1 MKEELSLWDLE
12 NRRIY
17 IKVKKNIIR
26 KLFNYAIKL
35 FGTQRELA
43 KFLKKSNG
51 NISNYKRKSL
61 FIPLD
66 VVMKILNRLP
76 EIQREKFKEKI
87 SRDLEKIRHG
97 YGTSI
102 PIKIT
107 FPIKFSPELANIAG
121 HLAGDGGITK
131 VNRVFYSNKSRTLI
145 ELFKRNMRIVFGKIP
160 YNEYREKCTQVM
172 YPTITGVILKFFFGE
187 MRNEQKRVPLQI
199 LGSNSIYQSSF
210 IRALFDDEGNV
221 NFKKATVQI
230 NMTNK
235 SIIEDVKQM
244 LLNFRIVAGK
254 ITQVKRK
261 RIGKKDIYLFR
272 ISGREHLKLFMEKIG
287 FDNPIKKIKLQRLV
301 ESYKYKKVIYGKG
314 WLTREYI
321 INILKKEGKATK
333 YQIAKEL
340 NRNPTALKY
349 HLLKLENNK
358 IITSRRENL
367 MKVYSLVNKRG
378 V

>member
-1 MKEELSLWDLE
+1 
-12 NRRIY
+12 
-17 IKVKKNIIR
+17 
-26 KLFNYAIKL
+26 
-35 FGTQRELA
+35 
-43 KFLKKSNG
+43 
-51 NISNYKRKSL
+51 
-61 FIPLD
+61 
-66 VVMKILNRLP
+66 
-76 EIQREKFKEKI
+76 
-87 SRDLEKIRHG
+87 
-97 YGTSI
+97 
-102 PIKIT
+102 
-107 FPIKFSPELANIAG
+107 
-121 HLAGDGGITK
+121 
-131 VNRVFYSNKSRTLI
+131 
-145 ELFKRNMRIVFGKIP
+145 
-160 YNEYREKCTQVM
+160 
-172 YPTITGVILKFFFGE
+172 
-187 MRNEQKRVPLQI
+187 
-199 LGSNSIYQSSF
+199 
-210 IRALFDDEGNV
+210 
-221 NFKKATVQI
+221 
-230 NMTNK
+230 MTNK